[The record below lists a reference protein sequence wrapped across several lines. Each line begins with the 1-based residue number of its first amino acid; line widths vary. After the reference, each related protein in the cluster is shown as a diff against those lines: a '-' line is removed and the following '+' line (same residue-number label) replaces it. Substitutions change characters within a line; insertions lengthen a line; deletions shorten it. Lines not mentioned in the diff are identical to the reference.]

1 MIPDPLLP
9 SPADGDESEAHLVKM
24 LREDWGPDYE
34 SYLPLTR
41 ELRRLPEPLIQT
53 AEITTLNARLTRHL
67 QPSKTER
74 SRWSGT
80 LREQIAYGITL
91 LQAEL
96 RLARYELWVASLL
109 IMAIGVLVT
118 VYTVQAPSVE
128 TLPFV
133 YVAPIMAAFGVAFV
147 FNPSADLPFEI
158 MLACP
163 RSVRLILLARL
174 TLVFSFNLVIGLM
187 SSFTLSLV
195 RPELSLLPLITAWL
209 APMSFLSALAFFL
222 AIFFKEPLI
231 GGIGSMLLW
240 LWQHINIPFFKA
252 PVIIMSLDR
261 PLLWTVTVL
270 LGVAGLWLAGRD
282 ERWIRGSQ

>member
-1 MIPDPLLP
+1 MTPDPLLP
-9 SPADGDESEAHLVKM
+9 TPVEGDEAESRLVRM

-41 ELRRLPEPLIQT
+41 ELRRLPEPLIRT
-53 AEITTLNARLTRHL
+53 DEITSLNARLTGHL
-67 QPSKTER
+67 QTPKTEL
-74 SRWSGT
+74 SRWSAA

-91 LQAEL
+91 LRAEL

-109 IMAIGVLVT
+109 IMVIGVLVT
-118 VYTVQAPSVE
+118 VYTVQPPSVE
-128 TLPFV
+128 SLPFV
-133 YVAPIMAAFGVAFV
+133 YVAPVMAAFGVAFV

-158 MLACP
+158 MLACA

-174 TLVFSFNLVIGLM
+174 TLVFSFNLLIGLV
-187 SSFTLSLV
+187 SSFSLSLV
-195 RPELSLLPLITAWL
+195 RPELSLFPLITAWL

-261 PLLWTVTVL
+261 PVLWMITVL

-282 ERWIRGSQ
+282 ERWIRGTQ